1 MQQHRRK
8 LTLALSL
15 ASLLGLATMLFV
27 FAALSDH
34 PQIFPLRN
42 TLLYQ
47 YEQWRTAQFGP
58 PAPPARGAVQGCIR
72 TAIGNPA
79 AAALILIAERD
90 GTTHSTSSDAAG
102 CYQLDD
108 LPAHRAVPMIATAT
122 GASYAAPAVQVHAN
136 TRITHD
142 ITLPAEELR
151 SGVSGAN
158 LRLGAPVTLTHPLPS
173 PSSAFE
179 QQLWFDTPAKPYSD
193 IFYYTPLTVTETSRL
208 PVLLIVYP
216 GPAAAW
222 RGVSIPLAA
231 AGYSVIGVGPE
242 YALDLAADIDILQTL
257 VQFVRAGWLPHADP
271 RQIVLMGGSY
281 SSLHVFGLLQRDT
294 GFQGAVLLGPPT
306 DLFELRRQFEA
317 GDFFPPFGLDR
328 ALIALG
334 FPDTQ
339 PQRFFTYSPRFH
351 VRPHLPPILLLHSRT
366 DEVVPFAQSEL
377 LAAELAR
384 QNVPHQAV
392 FFDNLSHYLRADQP
406 SPDLDL
412 MYRILLDFLAEVVH
426 PSTP

>member
-8 LTLALSL
+8 LTLAVSL
-15 ASLLGLATMLFV
+15 ASLLGLAIMLFLFV
-27 FAALSDH
+27 AVSDH

-42 TLLYQ
+42 TLLYHFA
-47 YEQWRTAQFGP
+47 QWRTAQFG
-58 PAPPARGAVQGCIR
+58 APVPLERGAVQGCIR
-72 TAIGNPA
+72 THTGNPA

-90 GTTHSTSSDAAG
+90 GTTHSTTSDADG
-102 CYQLDD
+102 CYQLDN
-108 LPAHRAVPMIATAT
+108 LPARRAVPMIATAT
-122 GASYAAPAVQVHAN
+122 GTVHAAPAVQVQAN
-136 TRITHD
+136 ATTTHH
-142 ITLPAEELR
+142 IALPVEELR

-158 LRLGAPVTLTHPLPS
+158 LRLGAPVTLAHPLPQ
-173 PSSAFE
+173 PSSAVE
-179 QQLWFDTPAKPYSD
+179 QQLWFDAAAKPYSD
-193 IFYYTPLTVTETSRL
+193 IFFYTPITVTAASRL

-231 AGYSVIGVGPE
+231 AGYTVIGVGPE

-257 VQFVRAGWLPHADP
+257 VQFVRAGWLPYADP

-392 FFDNLSHYLRADQP
+392 FFDDLSHYLRADQP

-412 MYRILLDFLAEVVH
+412 MYRILLDFLAEVIH
-426 PSTP
+426 SPAP

>member
-8 LTLALSL
+8 LTLAVSL
-15 ASLLGLATMLFV
+15 ASLLGLAIMLFLFV
-27 FAALSDH
+27 AVSDH

-42 TLLYQ
+42 TLLYHFA
-47 YEQWRTAQFGP
+47 QWRTAQFGA
-58 PAPPARGAVQGCIR
+58 PAPPERGAVQGCIR
-72 TAIGNPA
+72 TYMGNPA
-79 AAALILIAERD
+79 SAALILIAERD
-90 GTTHSTSSDAAG
+90 GTTHSTTSDADG
-102 CYQLDD
+102 CYQLDN
-108 LPAHRAVPMIATAT
+108 LPARRAVPMIATAT
-122 GASYAAPAVQVHAN
+122 GTVHAAPAVQVQAN
-136 TRITHD
+136 ATTTHH
-142 ITLPAEELR
+142 IALPVEELR

-158 LRLGAPVTLTHPLPS
+158 LRLGAPVTLTHPLPQ
-173 PSSAFE
+173 PSSAVE
-179 QQLWFDTPAKPYSD
+179 QQLWFDAAAKPYSD
-193 IFYYTPLTVTETSRL
+193 IFFYTPITVTAASRL

-231 AGYSVIGVGPE
+231 AGYTVIGVGPE

-257 VQFVRAGWLPHADP
+257 VQFVRAGWLPYADP

-392 FFDNLSHYLRADQP
+392 FFDDLSHYLRADQP

-412 MYRILLDFLAEVVH
+412 MYRILLDFLAEVIH
-426 PSTP
+426 SPAP